1 MRDLSIPDEAKAFS
15 GTVTYHTVFNIESTG
30 EKDRCQLDL
39 GRVEQIAMVTLNGH
53 RLRPLWTW
61 PYKIDVTGLIREGT
75 NTLTIETTNTWYNR
89 LVYDSNQP
97 EEMRKTWTTNYPPP
111 GSPLHDSGLIGPVVL
126 CVKH

>member
-1 MRDLSIPDEAKAFS
+1 
-15 GTVTYHTVFNIESTG
+15 
-30 EKDRCQLDL
+30 
-39 GRVEQIAMVTLNGH
+39 
-53 RLRPLWTW
+53 
-61 PYKIDVTGLIREGT
+61 TGLIREGT